1 MSSTS
6 AARRTRM
13 TSSEAGNRLDRRPPD
28 RPPGRVTRAGR
39 WLLPIVYALAMAACV
54 KTPTASQVAGTDCE
68 SRYPISVRAA
78 RDGMALA
85 VAIGLALFVVW
96 FAVDV
101 ATRGRGRQHQGGALL
116 SAASLTGVLAVAWL
130 VVQTAGAY
138 PQGRLYDVAVAT
150 LAWLPLA
157 AAVAGIAWIVI
168 GRWGETINQG
178 QIRWGAFHL
187 TAGVVLWPVLG
198 YSVLRLSDYC

>member
-1 MSSTS
+1 M
-6 AARRTRM
+6 
-13 TSSEAGNRLDRRPPD
+13 
-28 RPPGRVTRAGR
+28 TRAGR
-39 WLLPIVYALAMAACV
+39 RLLPIAYALAMAGCV
-54 KTPTASQVAGTDCE
+54 NTPTASQVAGGDCE

-78 RDGMALA
+78 RDGMARA

-96 FAVDV
+96 LAVDV
-101 ATRGRGRQHQGGALL
+101 AMRGRGRQHQGGALL

-157 AAVAGIAWIVI
+157 TAVAGIAWIVR
-168 GRWGETINQG
+168 GRWGETVGQG
-178 QIRWGAFHL
+178 QILWGAFHV
-187 TAGVVLWPVLG
+187 TAGVALWPVLG
-198 YSVLRLSDYC
+198 YSVLRLFDYC